1 MTDALRW
8 FLDGL
13 VAHVER
19 GEFTLPL
26 LLVLLG
32 LLGPLGWA
40 WWWRCFVLR
49 KVEHLYQDIIKEKDA
64 EIARILKVYGGRK
77 QTSTAGSPSPPVE
90 KLPFTGQARP

>member
-1 MTDALRW
+1 MTDALHW
-8 FLDGL
+8 LLDGL
-13 VAHVER
+13 VAHVDR

-26 LLVLLG
+26 LLVLLC

-40 WWWRCFVLR
+40 WWWRFFVLR

-77 QTSTAGSPSPPVE
+77 LPSPSTPPSPAVD
-90 KLPFTGQARP
+90 KLPFTGRTRT